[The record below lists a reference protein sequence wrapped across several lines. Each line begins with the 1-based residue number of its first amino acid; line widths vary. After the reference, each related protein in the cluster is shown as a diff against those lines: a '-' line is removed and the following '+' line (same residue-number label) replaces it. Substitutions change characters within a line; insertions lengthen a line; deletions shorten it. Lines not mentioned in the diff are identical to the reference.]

1 MLGVISFSEVTSF
14 LCLMLAIAMLSIG
27 VGKHFKDCFKKPIK
41 EGQQRVIRGLGWA
54 LLMFSLA
61 VVNPLPMNYVIWLT
75 QLSLII
81 LVQAVVLSRFQIIRK
96 KPYLKLGR
104 NPSR

>member
-14 LCLMLAIAMLSIG
+14 LCLILAIALLSIG

-41 EGQQRVIRGLGWA
+41 EGQQRMIRGLGWT
-54 LLMFSLA
+54 LLVLSLA
-61 VVNPLPMNYVIWLT
+61 VVNPLPINYVIWLT

-81 LVQAVVLSRFQIIRK
+81 LIQAAVLSRFQTIRK
-96 KPYLKLGR
+96 KPHLKLGR
-104 NPSR
+104 NSSC